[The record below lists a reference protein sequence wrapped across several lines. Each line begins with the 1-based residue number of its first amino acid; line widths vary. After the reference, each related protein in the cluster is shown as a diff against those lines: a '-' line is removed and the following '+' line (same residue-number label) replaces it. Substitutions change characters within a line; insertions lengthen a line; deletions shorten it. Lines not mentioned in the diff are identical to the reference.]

1 MTPEELAARH
11 PYLYHATDPVNLSGI
26 LQHGLRST
34 RSVLELH
41 GWDRRSINTFVRTR
55 RSGCVPVRAGQQVV
69 AMITDNKPLVESKLH
84 GRLQDGLTLPEWCA
98 MLNTRVFFFPDER
111 RLDAFLRARPYR
123 QLDRQVL
130 VFDTLKLARAYAGQM
145 ELAPINT
152 GAALFMP
159 AALRG
164 YATFTP
170 LLAHPYEQWRRLRRD
185 RREVTSLD
193 TIREVTITGGW
204 STSSAISRSRTS
216 CRERRMSAGPWM
228 AYVPG
233 RQECPPPRRC

>member
-1 MTPEELAARH
+1 MTPEELAALH
-11 PYLYHATDPVNLSGI
+11 PCLYHATDPVNLSGI
-26 LQHGLRST
+26 LEHGLLST
-34 RSVLELH
+34 QGVLDLH
-41 GWDRRSINTFVRTR
+41 GWKPAEIDAFVHTR
-55 RSGCVPVRAGQQVV
+55 RSACVPVLSGQQVT
-69 AMITDNKPLVESKLH
+69 ARITDNKPLVASKLQ
-84 GRLQDGLTLPEWCA
+84 GRLQDGLTLQDWCA
-98 MLNTRVFFFPDER
+98 MLNARVFFFPDER

-152 GAALFMP
+152 GAALFKP

-164 YATFTP
+164 HATFTP

-193 TIREVTITGGW
+193 TIREVTIAGGVENVECYL
-204 STSSAISRSRTS
+204 TKQDR
-216 CRERRMSAGPWM
+216 
-228 AYVPG
+228 VPG
-233 RQECPPPRRC
+233 EA